1 MAQKIGASAFRA
13 GAPCFRSGSAV
24 CHVEQGI
31 ELLTAGHQGVKAAA
45 FADLAVF
52 QNENFIIFPQQ
63 RLLEPVRNNNTRQAL
78 NGQNGGTDRI
88 GRGGIQC
95 CRGLVDEQDGR
106 LPQQPASDIDALP
119 PATGE
124 AGAVPTA
131 NILHA
136 TLGP

>member
-1 MAQKIGASAFRA
+1 MFCQ
-13 GAPCFRSGSAV
+13 GSAV

-63 RLLEPVRNNNTRQAL
+63 RLLEPVRNDNTRQTL
-78 NGQNGGTDRI
+78 NGQNGGADGI
-88 GRGGIQC
+88 GRGGVQR

-106 LPQQPASDIDALP
+106 LPQQAARDGDALP
-119 PATGE
+119 LAACLLYTSDAADE
-124 AGAVPTA
+124 
-131 NILHA
+131 L
-136 TLGP
+136 